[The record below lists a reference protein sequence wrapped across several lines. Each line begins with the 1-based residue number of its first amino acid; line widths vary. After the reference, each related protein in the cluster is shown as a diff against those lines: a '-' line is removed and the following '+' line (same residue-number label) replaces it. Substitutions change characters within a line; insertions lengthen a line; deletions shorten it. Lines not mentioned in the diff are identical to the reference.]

1 MKRVLV
7 IGYGNTLRGDDAA
20 GVRAAERIS
29 ALYPEAACRCV
40 HQLSPE
46 IAADLAEA
54 DEVFF
59 LDASVIAA
67 EVQAHLLT
75 EAEEE
80 AMPESIT
87 VDGRSHFVTPAG
99 LVRLC
104 KVLYERCPIVW
115 IVGIPA
121 SELDFRE
128 ELSERTSE
136 AVDLC
141 VEVVGRLLMAH
152 P

>member
-7 IGYGNTLRGDDAA
+7 VGYGNTLRGDDAA
-20 GVRAAERIS
+20 GVRAAERIG
-29 ALYPEAACRCV
+29 ALYPEVTCRCV
-40 HQLSPE
+40 QQLSPE

-59 LDASVIAA
+59 LDASVTATDV
-67 EVQAHLLT
+67 EPHLMT
-75 EAEEE
+75 EADEL
-80 AMPESIT
+80 AVPETTTI
-87 VDGRSHFVTPAG
+87 DGRSHFVTPAG

-104 KVLYERCPIVW
+104 EVLYERRPTVW

-121 SELDFRE
+121 TVMDFGE
-128 ELSERTSE
+128 ELSEHTSK
-136 AVDLC
+136 AVELC